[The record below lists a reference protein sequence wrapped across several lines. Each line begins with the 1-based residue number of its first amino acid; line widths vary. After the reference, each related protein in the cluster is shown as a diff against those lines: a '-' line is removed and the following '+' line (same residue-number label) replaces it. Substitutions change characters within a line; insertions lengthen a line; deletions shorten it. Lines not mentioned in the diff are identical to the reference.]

1 MLANED
7 HRQIG
12 QKLDLFHFQEE
23 ARGMV
28 FWHPRGLASL
38 SALRQALARVAERD
52 GFEQVQTPQ
61 ILSEAVWHTSGHAQ
75 HFRAGMFAVGGVE
88 EPAFVKP
95 VSCPGHLEIFRRR
108 AASYRDLPLRYAE
121 FGLVHR
127 SEPSGTLHGLFRLRQ
142 FTQDDGHVFC
152 DEAQIEAEVARFCSS
167 LFRCYRALG
176 FDEIAVAFASR
187 PAERAGSDSSWDRA
201 ESALISAAR
210 QAGIEPEEAKGQGAF
225 YGPKLEFA
233 LKDHV
238 GRSWQCGTIQLDLV
252 LPERFDVSY
261 VAGSGKRQR
270 PAMLH
275 RAVLGSLER
284 FLGILLEHR
293 AGKLP
298 EWLCPEQVAVLPVGE
313 AQSSGAATFAGELD
327 ALGVRAKV
335 DARNESLAK
344 RVRDA
349 HERAVPFVVTLGERE
364 LASGQVALRAGQAQS
379 VLPRAQALVE
389 LAQRCRAA
397 L

>member
-1 MLANED
+1 MLAQD
-7 HRQIG
+7 HRNVG

-23 ARGMV
+23 AKGMV
-28 FWHPRGLASL
+28 FWHPRGFAALSL
-38 SALRQALARVAERD
+38 LKAALARVADGD
-52 GFEQVQTPQ
+52 GFDEVQSPQ
-61 ILSEAVWHTSGHAQ
+61 ILAEEIWAMSGHLS
-75 HFRAGMFAVGGVE
+75 HFRQGMFAAGDAD

-95 VSCPGHLEIFRRR
+95 VSCPAHLEIFRRQ

-127 SEPSGTLHGLFRLRQ
+127 AEPSGTLHGLFRLRQ

-152 DEAQIEAEVARFCSS
+152 ADDQVEGEVARFCSS

-176 FDEIAVAFASR
+176 FEAIQVAFASR
-187 PAERAGSDSSWDRA
+187 PAERAGSDASWDRA
-201 ESALISAAR
+201 EAALMAAAR
-210 QAGIEPEEAKGQGAF
+210 RAGLDPELAPGQGAF

-233 LKDHV
+233 LSDHA

-261 VAGSGKRQR
+261 IDSAGKRAR

-284 FLGILLEHR
+284 FLGILLEQSQ
-293 AGKLP
+293 GKLP
-298 EWLCPEQVAVLPVGE
+298 RWLCPEQVAVLPVSGVHE
-313 AQSSGAATFAGELD
+313 AHARAFVAELAAR
-327 ALGVRAKV
+327 GVRARI
-335 DARNESLAK
+335 DARTESLSR

-349 HERAVPFVVTLGERE
+349 HERAIPFVATLGERE
-364 LASGQVALRAGQAQS
+364 CTRGEVSVRQRAGAR
-379 VLPRAQALVE
+379 VLPRAATVEE
-389 LAQRCRAA
+389 LARACA
-397 L
+397 SPL